1 MCCWTRYGP
10 RNFWRPRRMFR
21 AAESAELR
29 PRART
34 WRSAAWVEDATWDAL
49 VASMESIEAWTASW
63 CEKYLSFCRMI
74 IVPPFVLVSRMR
86 KEFLLIVRIPTLLL
100 QHGVVDYTER
110 LCRRSEDESK
120 KYMKWLAISGKML
133 ADVRGVSEERLLT
146 LSLSCTYIVRNH
158 WY

>member
-1 MCCWTRYGP
+1 
-10 RNFWRPRRMFR
+10 
-21 AAESAELR
+21 
-29 PRART
+29 
-34 WRSAAWVEDATWDAL
+34 
-49 VASMESIEAWTASW
+49 
-63 CEKYLSFCRMI
+63 MI

-120 KYMKWLAISGKML
+120 KYIKSLAISGKML